1 MNFFNLFFS
10 IQTFPSIMIG
20 TLIFVCGC
28 RRKKHSV
35 LKFLIMFIAFTVAAY
50 YLWAYAKSTEVREAV
65 GMAGI
70 IACNVLFFVGCMAI
84 CLVCFD
90 CAVTDSVYYVASGWT
105 CQHLAGMIT
114 SLASVLFNVTINYF
128 DYDWKYFTIN
138 VCSYVLVYIFLWF
151 IFKKARK
158 EGSVIQNRN
167 MLIPMFIAFVC
178 TTILN
183 IYSPSEVNQAYIICK
198 LYSVAC
204 CLLTLFLV
212 YKAFE
217 NRILSNEIVILE
229 ELDRKKSEQY
239 EISKESVD
247 IINTRYHDLKK
258 LLETLTSFGGTI
270 PQKELDELKNEI
282 SNVDCVSMTGN
293 EALDTVFTEKGN
305 YCRKNNIELSVI
317 VDIDDISFIS
327 DIELYSIFSNILDN
341 AIEANMALK
350 EGRAISVSVRCTN
363 GFLIIHC
370 DNPFSGEIKR
380 DGDTIKTTKSN
391 IAEHGFGIKS
401 IKRSVAKY
409 DGETSITADDGLFNI
424 DIAIPLRST
433 AAA

>member
-28 RRKKHSV
+28 RRKKQCV

-50 YLWAYAKSTEVREAV
+50 YLWNFAKSTEVREAV

-70 IACNVLFFVGCMAI
+70 IVCNVLFFVGCMAI

-114 SLASVLFNVTINYF
+114 SLMSVILNVTINYF
-128 DYDWKYFTIN
+128 NYDWKYFTIN
-138 VCSYVLVYIFLWF
+138 VCSYFLVYTVLWF
-151 IFKKARK
+151 IFRKARRA
-158 EGSVIQNRN
+158 GIVIQNRN
-167 MLIPMFIAFVC
+167 MLVPMFIAFVC

-183 IYSPSEVNQAYIICK
+183 IYSPSEVNQSYIICR

-204 CLLTLFLV
+204 CFLTLFLV

-217 NRILSNEIVILE
+217 NKKLSNEIVILE

-239 EISKESVD
+239 EVSKESVD

-258 LLETLTSFGGTI
+258 LVETLTSFGGTI
-270 PQKELDELKNEI
+270 PQKELDELKNEM
-282 SNVDCVSMTGN
+282 SKVDCVSMTGN

-317 VDIDDISFIS
+317 VDINDISFIS

-341 AIEANMALK
+341 AIEANMALTD
-350 EGRAISVSVRCTN
+350 GRAISVAVRCMN

-380 DGDTIKTTKSN
+380 DGDTIKTTKSDT
-391 IAEHGFGIKS
+391 AEHGFGIKS
-401 IKRSVAKY
+401 VKRSVAKY
-409 DGETSITADDGLFNI
+409 GGETSITAGDGLFNI

-433 AAA
+433 AA